1 MELQHINLKLF
12 IENPESVKLEDY
24 GGVFNNWIQ
33 QQWTDELLVDVADY
47 QHVHAGPGVVLIA
60 HEANYSIDNTDNRL
74 GLLYNRKAQL
84 VGTNQEKLAQAAR
97 ALLKAA
103 QKVQKEQGL
112 KFNVNE
118 VQLIVNDRLVAPNT
132 NETLDALLPD
142 LKAFFAKLFGNA
154 ELRIDPVANPRER
167 FAVTVT
173 SAVGTDIDMFLN
185 RVGGEAE
192 PTNA

>member
-24 GGVFNNWIQ
+24 GGIFNNWIQ

-84 VGTNQEKLAQAAR
+84 SGTNQEKLAQAAR

-103 QKVQKEQGL
+103 QKLQKEQGL
-112 KFNVNE
+112 KFNGRE
-118 VQLIVNDRLVAPNT
+118 VQLIINDRLVAPNT
-132 NETLDALLPD
+132 TETLGALLPD
-142 LKAFFAKLFGNA
+142 LNAFFGKLFGGA
-154 ELRIDPVANPRER
+154 EFTIDPVANPRER
-167 FAVTVT
+167 FTVFVT
-173 SAVGTDIDMFLN
+173 SVVDSDVNSLLS
-185 RVGGEAE
+185 RVNSEVE
-192 PTNA
+192 PANA

>member
-24 GGVFNNWIQ
+24 GGIFNNWIQ
-33 QQWTDELLVDVADY
+33 QQWADELLVDVADY

-84 VGTNQEKLAQAAR
+84 NGTNQEKLAQAAR

-103 QKVQKEQGL
+103 QKLQKEQGL
-112 KFNVNE
+112 KFNGRE
-118 VQLIVNDRLVAPNT
+118 VQLIINDRLVAPNT
-132 NETLDALLPD
+132 TETLSALLPD
-142 LKAFFAKLFGNA
+142 LNAFFGKLFGGA
-154 ELRIDPVANPRER
+154 EFTIDPVANPRER
-167 FAVTVT
+167 FTVFVT
-173 SAVGTDIDMFLN
+173 SVVDSDVNSLLS
-185 RVGGEAE
+185 RVNSEVE
-192 PTNA
+192 PANA